1 MSDKS
6 VSFGNTLSSGIQDV
20 AALLPLLGT
29 EQVERHIGSSLEKGY
44 LYSAAAT
51 LSLFGSLGAVKVA
64 FATWMATITYPF
76 YGGRWL
82 DDAGF
87 STPGSVSSMVTIDK
101 ETGRYGAELRVQKLL
116 EDQHIDDPNLVKGFE
131 LIEQKGMTEAPQGSA
146 EDQGGLVGSQQGSMR
161 SQRESVESQ
170 QESEG
175 ASHGQTT
182 QEDVDIEAQPQ
193 AMNGPNSGTTP
204 QCTVWKGVM
213 GVFSRVS
220 GSVKHYL
227 MEHSWNHMLIL
238 SSLLSAVLSITPYLY
253 LMKGHWD
260 RPVSWLFPLLRSFGS
275 FLCVVCTQLVLQRRI
290 HSIANITLIWLKAQ
304 RNDHFKDEVHV
315 GAHGTQSLVLEARIC
330 EHFKLPRKS
339 ILHYLRQCVSGEKQQ
354 HTATSEHEE
363 LEALL
368 ALDWHLVLY
377 HFIMVIGMV
386 MLVAGYVGSFSL
398 VGQTDNVKAPYV
410 WFGLETALS
419 LLRIALWGLNPSW
432 DEGTGLTMSLKLHP
446 LTHSGPSQDS
456 ETSFPL
462 ITSPYKCY
470 NLGLASNMW
479 GYTSSPQT
487 FIVHNESDFLNMA
500 TAWVGPLQRLH
511 SNSITLF
518 YSILTHDEIKQLY
531 TTVQFA
537 DSRPPL
543 TFSADTSGDFKVFST
558 TLKTYPPTGA
568 LLATIGS
575 QILKKYDSFI
585 NSQPYLQVVDYSQL
599 LSAHLFGRQQHP
611 TLAVRWNLIGLS
623 DSVPDPRHAHGV
635 SHRLMN
641 VPLSTYDKKYM
652 DLAQLWG
659 LKSEYCQAR
668 GLMLAQL
675 AARDNVYREEAIDHF
690 AVSFYSEALFLM
702 ESFVLELHLWHQETD
717 IGNPTVLQQILPE
730 CIQAMQSRI
739 ATEKEQAI
747 ARSGGY
753 KQTDTRQWDQVLQIL
768 LHLRESEDFHPTANA
783 LLEHISSLSPGTQI
797 RSVIDKLNRLVP
809 YTILGDL
816 IQKIANF
823 QTEDTYSI
831 TPTSQQKLRIMLYA
845 MFFHLQSILS
855 DGFSQAHSDGK
866 LWWLFRKI
874 PDSAS
879 WGLYIHSF
887 TPEVLHTNTQCVA
900 VQLLVPSS
908 MSQQKVSR
916 QEEMGDTEDA
926 EEVHREENKEGRAN
940 TLEDYLPLIAASKQL
955 TTLISLFDLTD
966 GNRSVVTKFI
976 TSNSNLVCL
985 AGMECDNP
993 EEDCEQP
1000 HCKAIFTN
1008 RQSWKERAQNNKFFA
1023 STVGFESYLPRDVQ
1037 AMGDYIQ
1044 LLGTGRCL
1052 VLFHCSSAGEL
1063 KVTLNVRRRSTT
1075 IFLRATLQSNLD
1087 KALIHKVPVRQN
1099 KWDLEQVIFCFNVP
1113 YGAGEIAIQEVTTL
1127 WSGHWKI
1134 HDLVKVEWNPESS
1147 SKQDTEIQIDG
1158 EKKEVQTDSV
1168 SEAEELDS
1176 EASKQSNGNR

>member
-1 MSDKS
+1 MSDRS
-6 VSFGNTLSSGIQDV
+6 VNFGDTLSSGIQDV

-44 LYSAAAT
+44 LYSATAT
-51 LSLFGSLGAVKVA
+51 LSLFRSLGAVKVV
-64 FATWMATITYPF
+64 FATCVATITYPF
-76 YGGRWL
+76 YGGHWL

-131 LIEQKGMTEAPQGSA
+131 LIEQKGMTEVPQGSA

-161 SQRESVESQ
+161 NQWESVESQ
-170 QESEG
+170 QESEE
-175 ASHGQTT
+175 ASHRQTT

-193 AMNGPNSGTTP
+193 AMNGPD
-204 QCTVWKGVM
+204 
-213 GVFSRVS
+213 
-220 GSVKHYL
+220 
-227 MEHSWNHMLIL
+227 I
-238 SSLLSAVLSITPYLY
+238 
-253 LMKGHWD
+253 
-260 RPVSWLFPLLRSFGS
+260 
-275 FLCVVCTQLVLQRRI
+275 LQRRI

-470 NLGLASNMW
+470 NLGLASNILKEL
-479 GYTSSPQT
+479 Y
-487 FIVHNESDFLNMA
+487 A

>member
-6 VSFGNTLSSGIQDV
+6 INFGNTLSSGIQDV

-116 EDQHIDDPNLVKGFE
+116 ENRHIDDPNLVKRFE
-131 LIEQKGMTEAPQGSA
+131 LLEGKGMAAALQGSV
-146 EDQGGLVGSQQGSMR
+146 EGQGGLVGNQWGDNRAVVGGPKVKQKPRGTT
-161 SQRESVESQ
+161 
-170 QESEG
+170 
-175 ASHGQTT
+175 HGQAA
-182 QEDVDIEAQPQ
+182 QENVDVEAQSQ
-193 AMNGPNSGTTP
+193 AVNAPNSRTTL
-204 QCTVWKGVM
+204 QRTVWKGVM
-213 GVFSRVS
+213 GIFSRVS

-227 MEHSWNHMLIL
+227 MECSWNHMLIL

-275 FLCVVCTQLVLQRRI
+275 FLCIVCTQLVLQRRI
-290 HSIANITLIWLKAQ
+290 HSIANITLMWLKAQ
-304 RNDHFKDEVHV
+304 RNHHFKDEVHV
-315 GAHGTQSLVLEARIC
+315 GTHGTQSTVLENRIHK
-330 EHFKLPRKS
+330 HFDLPRKS
-339 ILHYLRQCVSGEKQQ
+339 ILHHLQQQFISNMGKQQ
-354 HTATSEHEE
+354 NTATSEHEE

-386 MLVAGYVGSFSL
+386 MLVAGYVGCFSL
-398 VGQTDNVKAPYV
+398 VGQTGNVKAPYV

-432 DEGTGLTMSLKLHP
+432 DEGTGLTMSLQLHP
-446 LTHSGPSQDS
+446 LTYSGPSKDS
-456 ETSFPL
+456 ETFFPL
-462 ITSPYKCY
+462 ITSPYNCY
-470 NLGLASNMW
+470 DLGVSS
-479 GYTSSPQT
+479 GYTSFPQT

-500 TAWVGPLQRLH
+500 TAWVGPLQRLD

-518 YSILTHDEIKQLY
+518 YSILAHNKIKQLY

-543 TFSADTSGDFKVFST
+543 TFSADASGDFEVFST

-575 QILKKYDSFI
+575 QIFKKYDSFI
-585 NSQPYLQVVDYSQL
+585 GSQPYLQVVDHSQL
-599 LSAHLFGRQQHP
+599 LSAHLFGGQQHP
-611 TLAVRWNLIGLS
+611 TLAVRWNLLGLS
-623 DSVPDPRHAHGV
+623 DSVPDPRHVHGD
-635 SHRLMN
+635 SHRPINIL
-641 VPLSTYDKKYM
+641 LSTYDKKYM
-652 DLAQLWG
+652 DLAQPWR

-668 GLMLAQL
+668 GPMLAQL
-675 AARDNVYREEAIDHF
+675 AARDDLYRGEIIDLH
-690 AVSFYSEALFLM
+690 ATSFYGEVLFLV

-717 IGNPTVLQQILPE
+717 IGDPTVLQQILPE

-747 ARSGGY
+747 ARSKGY
-753 KQTDTRQWDQVLQIL
+753 KWTYTRDEGRLSERWDNVLQAL
-768 LHLRESEDFHPTANA
+768 LHLRESEDLHTTANA
-783 LLEHISSLSPGTQI
+783 LLEHISSSSPGTPI
-797 RSVIDKLNRLVP
+797 ESVTDNLDKLVSNTSLD
-809 YTILGDL
+809 YW

-823 QTEDTYSI
+823 QIEDTYSI
-831 TPTSQQKLRIMLYA
+831 TPTSQQKLKMMLNA

-855 DGFSQAHSDGK
+855 HGFSQAHSGRG
-866 LWWLFRKI
+866 LWGSFIEI

-879 WGLYIHSF
+879 WGPYVQSF
-887 TPEVLHTNTQCVA
+887 TLEALHKNTQCVA
-900 VQLLVPSS
+900 VELLVPLS
-908 MSQQKVSR
+908 MSQQKVR
-916 QEEMGDTEDA
+916 EGKKIEDTEDA
-926 EEVHREENKEGRAN
+926 EEVHGEENNRARAN
-940 TLEDYLPLIAASKQL
+940 TLRDYLPLIAASKQL
-955 TTLISLFDLTD
+955 TTLIRSFDLTD
-966 GNRSVVTKFI
+966 DNRSVVTNFI

-985 AGMECDNP
+985 AGMECHEP

-1000 HCKAIFTN
+1000 YCKAIFTN
-1008 RQSWKERAQNNKFFA
+1008 RQSWKERAQNNKSFA
-1023 STVGFESYLPRDVQ
+1023 STVGFESYWAEDIQ

-1044 LLGTGRCL
+1044 LYDTGRCL
-1052 VLFHCSSAGEL
+1052 VLFYCPSAGEL
-1063 KVTLNVRRRSTT
+1063 KVTLNVCRGSRT
-1075 IFLRATLQSNLD
+1075 ISLKATLQSDLD
-1087 KALIHKVPVRQN
+1087 KALIHEVPVQQN

-1113 YGAGEIAIQEVTTL
+1113 YGAGEIAIQDVTTF
-1127 WSGHWKI
+1127 WSGRWKI

-1147 SKQDTEIQIDG
+1147 SRQDTEIQIDG
-1158 EKKEVQTDSV
+1158 EKKEVETDSV
-1168 SEAEELDS
+1168 S